1 MYTFVD
7 DNLSSCFCGC
17 EQCSCS
23 FYQKASEVQDTILGT
38 LDSAGSSYTAE
49 TVHFCDNTQA
59 YMSQHSISLLPGD
72 PQLLTGHMLT
82 QSIRAPLAELTLR
95 VSTFSG

>member
-1 MYTFVD
+1 MYTYVD

-23 FYQKASEVQDTILGT
+23 FYQRASEVQDTILGT
-38 LDSAGSSYTAE
+38 LDSRGVLTYQLKI
-49 TVHFCDNTQA
+49 VHFCDNTQA
-59 YMSQHSISLLPGD
+59 YMSQHRISLLPGD

-82 QSIRAPLAELTLR
+82 QSIRALWQ
-95 VSTFSG
+95 S